1 MTSTNKSNS
10 SKITQKKTKKVELI
24 LDAAHELLES
34 EGIYKLTSEAL
45 AEKMNMSSRGNIYH
59 YFASK
64 RELWFALRGRYLNS
78 LKIEFIRIKENH
90 NGSNLELM
98 LKLSEFFL
106 EFCSSNQEIAR
117 FMFLYPPPKSTKI
130 GSYEAELNVNFPLIE
145 FIQEIV
151 EEAIKHEEIY
161 DFDSLMI
168 TIFLFQIGVGA
179 AMVENAISR
188 LISENR
194 IPSKDEKIVTGY
206 TTFIDDNREFYQ
218 KQLRKFLTMMRK

>member
-1 MTSTNKSNS
+1 MNSTNKSNS

-24 LDAAHELLES
+24 LDVAQELLES
-34 EGIYKLTSEAL
+34 EGSFKLTSEAL
-45 AEKMNMSSRGNIYH
+45 AKKMNMSSRGNIYH
-59 YFASK
+59 YFESK
-64 RELWFALRGRYLNS
+64 RELWFALRVRYLNS
-78 LKIEFIRIKENH
+78 LKNKFIRIKENH
-90 NGSNLELM
+90 NGSKIDLM

-130 GSYEAELNVNFPLIE
+130 GPYEELNVTFPLIE

-161 DFDSLMI
+161 NYDSLMI
-168 TIFLFQIGVGA
+168 TIFLFQISVGA

-188 LISENR
+188 LRSEGNF
-194 IPSKDEKIVTGY
+194 SLKEEKIETRY
-206 TTFIDDNREFYQ
+206 TNFIDANREFYQ

>member
-10 SKITQKKTKKVELI
+10 SKITQNKTRKVELI
-24 LDAAHELLES
+24 LDAAQELLES
-34 EGIYKLTSEAL
+34 EGSFKLTSEAL

-59 YFASK
+59 YFTSK

-78 LKIEFIRIKENH
+78 LKNKFIRIKENH
-90 NGSNLELM
+90 NGSKIDLM

-106 EFCSSNQEIAR
+106 EFCSSNKEIAR

-130 GSYEAELNVNFPLIE
+130 GSYEAELNVTFPLIE

-161 DFDSLMI
+161 NYDSLMI

-188 LISENR
+188 LLSEGKVSLKEER
-194 IPSKDEKIVTGY
+194 IETGY
-206 TTFIDDNREFYQ
+206 TNFIDENREFYQ